1 MNNCTFISTCKIHI
15 SVDDGR
21 VYLVP
26 LVKSS
31 IEMIIVSVSSSSGSA
46 GVQTVVIMWSHICYR
61 SRVDTF
67 EEEVSDDQLDYDR
80 EIPDC
85 RVPKL
90 PEELPQYGVAPLEAP

>member
-1 MNNCTFISTCKIHI
+1 
-15 SVDDGR
+15 
-21 VYLVP
+21 
-26 LVKSS
+26 
-31 IEMIIVSVSSSSGSA
+31 MIIVSIFSNSGSA

-61 SRVDTF
+61 GRVDTF
-67 EEEVSDDQLDYDR
+67 EEDVSDDQLDYDR